1 MLELRGT
8 ILAALAASFEVTR
21 RLHQAGNVPDLTLV
35 NDRALYEEARVAFTR
50 AEADVRARREEL
62 NALMGLWGSAA
73 ASWTV
78 RERLPAPAGGDPD
91 VQDLE
96 ARAIDHSIDL
106 AIHRRRFTAAAKA
119 ANLRRAAGWL
129 PELSVGVSAERE
141 AGEAQWAVGPAL
153 AIELPLFYQGRGET
167 GAALAEARREQRAF
181 ADAAIRIRSAARS
194 AAARLSAAQQSAT
207 YYRDILLPLR
217 QRIVDETQL
226 QFNAMSVGAFQLLQ
240 AKRDQIEAART
251 YVELLRSYWT
261 ARAEV
266 DQLSIGRVPAGASR
280 GENDSGVAPDAPE
293 AGAGAH

>member
-1 MLELRGT
+1 M
-8 ILAALAASFEVTR
+8 
-21 RLHQAGNVPDLTLV
+21 
-35 NDRALYEEARVAFTR
+35 AFTR